1 MASDLEASALLEEY
15 KVLRAEIAQRVQHQL
30 IILGGNLTF
39 LSAMVTAFS
48 DSFDMAHLTIILAIP
63 LVSFVISWL
72 YFEQDVFLTQA
83 ASYLHQSLRPT
94 ILKKIATDAG
104 KPPED
109 FAAVL
114 SWEDFRNKILFSI
127 SRNRTFLRIMVLV
140 RLAANVG
147 RGATLLLVALNLVL
161 SQPAGFDDTTF
172 LQRTLFVIDF
182 AGMILSYYQHQY
194 VLRLYKEIA
203 GK

>member
-104 KPPED
+104 KQPED

-147 RGATLLLVALNLVL
+147 PGATLLLVALNLVL